1 MSGGRGRWPYR
12 ASAAGA
18 GSRKHAQI
26 RRRYYAVRVRRVLDW
41 RRPRRGLAG
50 RGPRDRR
57 ICGDVSGCQRRGGP
71 ARPPSQGGALVMTV
85 LTNALRELAGLFI
98 DDGALARVIIAVV
111 VLTGVVATL
120 LPEVPLVAGGIL
132 LFGCLA
138 AL

>member
-1 MSGGRGRWPYR
+1 M
-12 ASAAGA
+12 
-18 GSRKHAQI
+18 
-26 RRRYYAVRVRRVLDW
+26 
-41 RRPRRGLAG
+41 
-50 RGPRDRR
+50 
-57 ICGDVSGCQRRGGP
+57 
-71 ARPPSQGGALVMTV
+71 

-138 AL
+138 ALLSSVARAN